1 MLFIRNILFFYV
13 CHKTI
18 VTASAG
24 IHVGCREMQLS
35 NWGLL
40 LVTAMTFAISLPFNN
55 VLVISIS
62 PILLA
67 LLRAMVAFPA
77 MWLLACWHG
86 GGLPANREEWRTS
99 ALGGL
104 LIVAVPFSA
113 IAWGQQRIASGLGG
127 VLYGSMP
134 LMTAAFAHFL
144 IAEERMTLR
153 KLVGLAVG
161 SCGLIIVLGPSA
173 LLGLGRAPLGEAV
186 TLIAPLSYAL
196 GTVLLKLRPPMNP
209 LRLTAGMFLVGQL
222 VMLPAVLIERPGYRE
237 LGHLLAPGTAGLLLA
252 LAVAGT
258 AAPAFLNYLLI
269 VRSGALGASL
279 VMFIMPVF
287 ALILGT
293 ATLGEIVH
301 INVVVGLICILLGS
315 WIITRSL
322 RSKAI

>member
-1 MLFIRNILFFYV
+1 
-13 CHKTI
+13 
-18 VTASAG
+18 
-24 IHVGCREMQLS
+24 MQLS
-35 NWGLL
+35 NWVLL
-40 LVTAMTFAISLPFNN
+40 LATAMTFAISLPFNN
-55 VLVISIS
+55 VLVTFTS

-77 MWLLACWHG
+77 IWLLASWRG
-86 GGLPANREEWRTS
+86 GGLPVDRKEWWTS

-134 LMTAAFAHFL
+134 LMTAAFAHVL

-153 KLVGLAVG
+153 KLVGLGVG
-161 SCGLIIVLGPSA
+161 LCGLIIVLGPSA
-173 LLGLGRAPLGEAV
+173 LLDFGRAPLGEAV
-186 TLIAPLSYAL
+186 TLVAPLSYAL
-196 GTVLLKLRPPMNP
+196 GTVLLKRRPPMNP
-209 LRLTAGMFLVGQL
+209 LRLIAGMFLVGQ
-222 VMLPAVLIERPGYRE
+222 VFMLPAVITERPGYHE
-237 LGHLLAPGTAGLLLA
+237 LGHLLAPRTAGLLLA

-269 VRSGALGASL
+269 VRSSALSASL

-293 ATLGEIVH
+293 VILGEVIR
-301 INVVVGLICILLGS
+301 INVVVGLVCILLGS
-315 WIITRSL
+315 WIITRGL
-322 RSKAI
+322 PSKVS

>member
-1 MLFIRNILFFYV
+1 MLFILNIIFLYV
-13 CHKTI
+13 CHKAI
-18 VTASAG
+18 VGASAG
-24 IHVGCREMQLS
+24 HVGCGEMRLS
-35 NWGLL
+35 NWALL

-55 VLVISIS
+55 VLVTTIS

-67 LLRAMVAFPA
+67 LLRAMLAFPA
-77 MWLLACWHG
+77 MWFLAYWRG
-86 GGLPANREEWRTS
+86 GGLPADRGEWWTS
-99 ALGGL
+99 AVGGL

-144 IAEERMTLR
+144 LAEERMTLR

-161 SCGLIIVLGPSA
+161 SCGLIIVLGPST
-173 LLGLGRAPLGEAV
+173 LLGLGRAPLGEAA
-186 TLIAPLSYAL
+186 TLVAPLSYAL
-196 GTVLLKLRPPMNP
+196 GSVLLKRRPPMNP
-209 LRLTAGMFLVGQL
+209 LRLTAGMFLVGEV
-222 VMLPAVLIERPGYRE
+222 VMLPAALIETPGYRE
-237 LGHLLAPGTAGLLLA
+237 LSHLLAPRTAGLLLG

-269 VRSGALGASL
+269 VRSGALSASL

-293 ATLGEIVH
+293 AMLGEIIR
-301 INVVVGLICILLGS
+301 INVVAGLTCILLGS
-315 WIITRSL
+315 WIITRNL
-322 RSKAI
+322 RSNAI

>member
-1 MLFIRNILFFYV
+1 MR
-13 CHKTI
+13 
-18 VTASAG
+18 
-24 IHVGCREMQLS
+24 LS
-35 NWGLL
+35 NWALL

-55 VLVISIS
+55 VLVASIS

-67 LLRAMVAFPA
+67 LLRAMLAFPA
-77 MWLLACWHG
+77 LWLLAYWRG
-86 GGLPANREEWRTS
+86 GGLPTNREEWWTS
-99 ALGGL
+99 AVGGI

-144 IAEERMTLR
+144 IADERMTRR
-153 KLVGLAVG
+153 KLIGLAVG
-161 SCGLIIVLGPSA
+161 SCGLIIALGPSA

-186 TLIAPLSYAL
+186 TLVAPLSYAL
-196 GTVLLKLRPPMNP
+196 GIVLLKRRPPMNP
-209 LRLTAGMFLVGQL
+209 LRLTAGMFLVGQV
-222 VMLPAVLIERPGYRE
+222 VMLPGALIETPGYQE
-237 LGHLLAPGTAGLLLA
+237 LSRLLAPATAGLLLA

-287 ALILGT
+287 ALTLGT
-293 ATLGEIVH
+293 AILGEAVRF
-301 INVVVGLICILLGS
+301 NVVVGLICILLGS

-322 RSKAI
+322 HGKVI

>member
-1 MLFIRNILFFYV
+1 M
-13 CHKTI
+13 
-18 VTASAG
+18 
-24 IHVGCREMQLS
+24 GCREMQLS

-77 MWLLACWHG
+77 MWVLVCWHG

-144 IAEERMTLR
+144 LAEERMTLR

-196 GTVLLKLRPPMNP
+196 GTVLLKRRPPMNP

-237 LGHLLAPGTAGLLLA
+237 LGHLLDPGTAGLLLA

-301 INVVVGLICILLGS
+301 INVVVGLIFILLGS

>member
-1 MLFIRNILFFYV
+1 MFFYV

-18 VTASAG
+18 VAASARM
-24 IHVGCREMQLS
+24 HVGCGEMRLS
-35 NWGLL
+35 NWALL
-40 LVTAMTFAISLPFNN
+40 LVTAMTFATSLPFNN
-55 VLVISIS
+55 VLVTSIS

-67 LLRAMVAFPA
+67 LLRAMLAFPA
-77 MWLLACWHG
+77 MWLLAYWRG
-86 GGLPANREEWRTS
+86 GGLPANREEWWTS
-99 ALGGL
+99 AVGGL

-161 SCGLIIVLGPSA
+161 SCGLIIALGPSA

-196 GTVLLKLRPPMNP
+196 GSVLLKRRPPMNP
-209 LRLTAGMFLVGQL
+209 LRLTAGMFLVGEV
-222 VMLPAVLIERPGYRE
+222 VMLPAALIETPGYQE
-237 LGHLLAPGTAGLLLA
+237 FSHLLAPATAGLLLG

-258 AAPAFLNYLLI
+258 AVPAFLNYLLI

-287 ALILGT
+287 ALIMGT
-293 ATLGEIVH
+293 AILGEIVR
-301 INVVVGLICILLGS
+301 INVVAGFICILLGS

-322 RSKAI
+322 RGKII

>member
-1 MLFIRNILFFYV
+1 MPQDYRRRQRRDE
-13 CHKTI
+13 CG
-18 VTASAG
+18 AW
-24 IHVGCREMQLS
+24 RMQLS
-35 NWGLL
+35 NWALL

-55 VLVISIS
+55 VLVTSIS

-77 MWLLACWHG
+77 MWLLAYWRG
-86 GGLPANREEWRTS
+86 DGLPANRKEWWTS

-153 KLVGLAVG
+153 NLAGLAMG
-161 SCGLIIVLGPSA
+161 SCGLIVVLGPSA

-186 TLIAPLSYAL
+186 TLVAPLSYAL
-196 GTVLLKLRPPMNP
+196 GTVLLKQRPPMNP
-209 LRLTAGMFLVGQL
+209 LRLTAGMFLVGQIF
-222 VMLPAVLIERPGYRE
+222 MLPAVLIETPGYHE
-237 LGHLLAPGTAGLLLA
+237 LGHLLTPRTAGLLLA

-258 AAPAFLNYLLI
+258 AVPAFLNYLLI
-269 VRSGALGASL
+269 VRSGALNASL

-287 ALILGT
+287 ALILG
-293 ATLGEIVH
+293 AAILGEIVRM
-301 INVVVGLICILLGS
+301 NVVVGLIGILLGS
-315 WIITRSL
+315 WIITQGL
-322 RSKAI
+322 RGKLSKNSMTPK